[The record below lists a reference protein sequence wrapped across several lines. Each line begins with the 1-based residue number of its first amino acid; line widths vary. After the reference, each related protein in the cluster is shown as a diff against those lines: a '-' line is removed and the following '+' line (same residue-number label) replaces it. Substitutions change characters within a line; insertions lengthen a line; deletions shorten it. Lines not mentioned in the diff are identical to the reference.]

1 MCGFFNLFC
10 FSLELLDAVKEVL
23 PHLHEQQIT
32 VFILADRC
40 ETAGVESFIHKM
52 NQASSEPIPKELRSH
67 LTMQSP
73 AAYIYT
79 SGTTGNLLTVI
90 HDSSMKEMADSPPEH
105 LACL

>member
-1 MCGFFNLFC
+1 M
-10 FSLELLDAVKEVL
+10 KEVL
-23 PHLHEQQIT
+23 PHLHEQQIN

-40 ETAGVESFIHKM
+40 EVTGVKSFIDKM

-79 SGTTGNLLTVI
+79 SGTTGKLLTEI
-90 HDSSMKEMADSPPEH
+90 HDASVKETEDSPPEP